1 CYNLSYRNTAWHD
14 DAGDRATR
22 QHRSIPQYKVLT
34 NANGRRGCWTLNARN
49 ALQKL
54 QSRSTCQ
61 AISAVRRNVL
71 SQRAAAAQY
80 GVPRSILRDGV
91 GQKKKGTQTGQRR
104 MLTDVEERALVTYLI
119 YMANQCLPHTR
130 DIARYVDES
139 RATLFNMKDGPSDKY
154 FRQMFARHPDIT
166 EKRAETLDKAR
177 KSMSTQQTIDDFFDL
192 YGQLLDDYDLR
203 DKSEQIF
210 NCDEVDWTGRETFR
224 QKIIGPTAAH
234 TYRQQT
240 MVNQHITAH
249 LCVSASGRMLPP
261 LIIFPGSHPH
271 RHYHDGIPD
280 SCLFGVCESGF
291 INTGLFH
298 QWFIKIFLANCG
310 SVRPVLLIMDNHD
323 AHINLHTIKAAIEND
338 VVLLGLPAHTTH
350 ILQPLDVKVIAG
362 DEYWAHGQYCN
373 FGLGKISNSFASCN
387 YQASPASIREAFRL
401 SGLCPINRMAIDR
414 SQLVEPLF
422 AQGVTGTSAETCPTC
437 GAFRVN
443 PLVAQG
449 LIPESLGH
457 ILVPPRMPPMQAK
470 RRKSK
475 AVKSARILTGEEML
489 NELQER
495 ELEQKRILVD
505 KEKEKRTWPSKLQKE
520 KEATE
525 RKMKSEERK
534 RNAVEKRKREEE
546 AKHIRREEKER
557 KRQRQQDRK
566 TKKQTMRIF

>member
-1 CYNLSYRNTAWHD
+1 M
-14 DAGDRATR
+14 
-22 QHRSIPQYKVLT
+22 PYK
-34 NANGRRGCWTLNARN
+34 NYSHE
-49 ALQKL
+49 ALA
-54 QSRSTCQ
+54 Q

-80 GVPRSILRDGV
+80 GVPRSTLRDGV
-91 GQKKKGTQTGQRR
+91 GQKKKGTQTGQSR
-104 MLTDVEERALVTYLI
+104 MLTDVEERALVT
-119 YMANQCLPHTR
+119 
-130 DIARYVDES
+130 
-139 RATLFNMKDGPSDKY
+139 LF
-154 FRQMFARHPDIT
+154 
-166 EKRAETLDKAR
+166 
-177 KSMSTQQTIDDFFDL
+177 
-192 YGQLLDDYDLR
+192 
-203 DKSEQIF
+203 QIF
-210 NCDEVDWTGRETFR
+210 NCDEAGWTGLETSR
-224 QKIIGPTAAH
+224 QKVIGPTAAH

-249 LCVSASGRMLPP
+249 LCVSASGRMLSP

-271 RHYHDGIPD
+271 RHYQDGIPD
-280 SCLFGVCESGF
+280 SWLFGVSESGF
-291 INTGLFH
+291 INTDLFH

-323 AHINLHTIKAAIEND
+323 AHVHLHTIKAAIEND

-350 ILQPLDVKVIAG
+350 ILQPLDVKVIGPLKARFSKLATNIG
-362 DEYWAHGQYCN
+362 HTASTVT
-373 FGLGKISNSFASCN
+373 LGKAKFPIVLHHAID
-387 YQASPASIREAFRL
+387 QASPASIREAFRL
-401 SGLCPINRMAIDR
+401 SGLCPVNRMAIDR

-422 AQGVTGTSAETCPTC
+422 AEGVTGTSAETCPTC

-449 LIPESLGH
+449 FIPESLGH

-475 AVKSARILTGEEML
+475 AVKSARILTGEEIL

-495 ELEQKRILVD
+495 ELEQKRLLE
-505 KEKEKRTWPSKLQKE
+505 EKEKRKQDMAEKKLLKE
-520 KEATE
+520 KEAME

-534 RNAVEKRKREEE
+534 RNAVDKRKREEE

-566 TKKQTMRIF
+566 TKKTDNEDILKIIAEQ